1 MIVARSNRGLCRSL
15 TENTNLPFSRR
26 CASIV
31 GHVLPAKQ
39 GKRESDAVREYAA
52 GLAHSQWRVFVHER
66 INRSDAPELVTL
78 YKL

>member
-1 MIVARSNRGLCRSL
+1 
-15 TENTNLPFSRR
+15 
-26 CASIV
+26 
-31 GHVLPAKQ
+31 Q
-39 GKRESDAVREYAA
+39 GKRESDAVRDYAA